1 MIRLVLHITSK
12 YDTFVF
18 SQYLGPNMI
27 RLVVHG
33 TLVEVWYFH
42 FFTVPWSK
50 APRKG
55 NKWVEGM
62 VVLWVPDCDYILHE
76 TQWIIYD
83 CLDNNA
89 IDYISMINIIK
100 WIWSSEFLIQRD
112 GRKEAAR
119 GTWRELVSEFD
130 ILPLLSSS
138 SHNWYC
144 LSLCQGNVK
153 EADTKWFCTISIL
166 LRGTRTLY
174 VHQIWKSWVL
184 FEAGSPAR
192 HVTVCKNVVCAG
204 VQVKTEQYLCSFGNW
219 QQLWGRCF
227 FLLKC

>member
-1 MIRLVLHITSK
+1 MVPWSK

-76 TQWIIYD
+76 ILWKIYV

-100 WIWSSEFLIQRD
+100 WMWSSEFLIQRD

-119 GTWRELVSEFD
+119 GTWRELVSQFD
-130 ILPLLSSS
+130 KLSFLSSS
-138 SHNWYC
+138 IQNWYC

-153 EADTKWFCTISIL
+153 EADNKMILYHFYSFCVGHVKCMYI
-166 LRGTRTLY
+166 
-174 VHQIWKSWVL
+174 K
-184 FEAGSPAR
+184 FESLG
-192 HVTVCKNVVCAG
+192 
-204 VQVKTEQYLCSFGNW
+204 
-219 QQLWGRCF
+219 F
-227 FLLKC
+227 FLKQGHLRDMWRCARM